1 MFCSMCTSRE
11 DLWRIADEQAALRRV
26 ATLVARSA
34 PPAEVFAAV
43 TQEAS
48 AVFDADGALILRH
61 HPDGMATVM
70 ARVGDDPNQRRVD
83 RPWRTVAC
91 PIVVDG
97 RRWGAFE
104 VMSKHLQL
112 PADTEKRLADFT
124 ELVALAIANAA
135 MRAEMISSRARVL
148 ASADEARR
156 RIERDLHD
164 GVQQRLVALAMK
176 IRSAQAAVPA
186 ELGELAAELDDAV
199 AGLTEALEELR
210 RLARGIHPEIL
221 ARGLAPALRSLA
233 RRSAV
238 PVALD
243 VCLERPLP
251 RAVDV
256 AGYYVVSEAL
266 TNAAKHAAASKVT
279 IRAKGDA
286 EVLRI
291 SVRDDGVGGADLSA
305 GSGLIGLKDR
315 VEALGGRMTLESPQG
330 SGTSLSIE
338 LPLTP
343 T

>member
-1 MFCSMCTSRE
+1 MFCSICP
-11 DLWRIADEQAALRRV
+11 Q
-26 ATLVARSA
+26 
-34 PPAEVFAAV
+34 
-43 TQEAS
+43 
-48 AVFDADGALILRH
+48 
-61 HPDGMATVM
+61 
-70 ARVGDDPNQRRVD
+70 
-83 RPWRTVAC
+83 RTVTC
-91 PIVVDG
+91 PIV
-97 RRWGAFE
+97 
-104 VMSKHLQL
+104 
-112 PADTEKRLADFT
+112 
-124 ELVALAIANAA
+124 
-135 MRAEMISSRARVL
+135 ARVV

-164 GVQQRLVALAMK
+164 GAQQRLVALAMK
-176 IRSAQAAVPA
+176 IRAARAVVPA
-186 ELGELAAELDDAV
+186 ELGELAAELDEAV
-199 AGLTEALEELR
+199 ADLTEALEELR
-210 RLARGIHPEIL
+210 ELARGIHPEIL

-238 PVALD
+238 PVDLD
-243 VCLERPLP
+243 VGLTGPLP

-279 IRAKGDA
+279 IRVKAD

-315 VEALGGRMTLESPQG
+315 VEALGGRMTLQSPRG
-330 SGTSLSIE
+330 SGTSLFIE